1 MKKSVSFG
9 IAAILVF
16 CLVLLSVTTV
26 FAHPIYPL
34 FTWTDPTATSMDKAV
49 MFNSDILNPAQL
61 PGTQMLGSGM
71 YVPVGIPTPQ
81 SQFGGNG
88 LVVSGL
94 PDGKTVQICFSFPS
108 YVFSWAG
115 QVHKW
120 SGTEWLP
127 MPTTIIPA
135 TAEAYNTQACTY
147 GAGNGTYALIIG
159 FYGTPQPRR
168 IVY

>member
-1 MKKSVSFG
+1 MKKTTR
-9 IAAILVF
+9 IAIAFALVTCLILV
-16 CLVLLSVTTV
+16 SVTTV
-26 FAHPIYPL
+26 FARRLPP
-34 FTWTDPTATSMDKAV
+34 FVWTDPVATSMDKTV
-49 MFNSDILNPAQL
+49 MFNSDILNLPQL

-94 PDGKTVQICFSFPS
+94 PDGKTVQICFSFPT

-115 QVHKW
+115 QVHMW
-120 SGTEWLP
+120 SGTEWMP

-135 TAEAYNTQACTY
+135 TSEAYNTQACTY

-159 FYGTPQPRR
+159 FYGTPQPRLR
-168 IVY
+168 IY